1 MFFFSAPIANSRR
14 NRFIARRLYL
24 ERPAHAIQLLIGARA
39 QECECGYFARGT
51 GDRPPPLTKTS
62 PQTTLQSR
70 IAPGSRSM
78 ASSQTTESGAIETV
92 RVDTS
97 ETAAGERPGPDA
109 WWGNCTMPPAR
120 QGGAAGGASHKRAVF
135 MVFISPR

>member
-51 GDRPPPLTKTS
+51 GDRPPSLTKTS
-62 PQTTLQSR
+62 PQTPLQWR
-70 IAPGSRSM
+70 TPPRSRSL
-78 ASSQTTESGAIETV
+78 ASPEGSESGAIETV

-97 ETAAGERPGPDA
+97 ETAAGERTRPDA
-109 WWGNCTMPPAR
+109 SLANCTMTPAAQFQR
-120 QGGAAGGASHKRAVF
+120 LPRWRRR
-135 MVFISPR
+135 SPR